1 MNKDFL
7 RKGKVANMKHTFQ
20 KICVILCV
28 LAIPFFF
35 HVDCKAAQQIVKV
48 GYFDLGSYYQKQ
60 GNKLVKSYD
69 KAYLEEIG
77 KYTGMKF
84 EYVDC
89 KTWNQAIN
97 MLEAH
102 EIDLLGT
109 MQWTRER
116 EEKYEVCDA
125 SYGYTVAELG
135 ALKKS
140 SYIYG
145 DYEAMNGAKVGYI
158 DGYVIGNQLEEWMKE
173 HGISLKVRTY
183 KSQTKLEKALE
194 NGEID
199 LIATNAHVTH
209 SEWNIVE
216 KFAYAP
222 FYFASWKGNGKIID
236 DISQAIIK
244 LNIHQSNFE
253 DNLMKKYFPIMVNSP
268 FNKEEK
274 MCIEKNLTYQVY
286 FDTDTKPIVWYDSK
300 KQEMKGV
307 LVNICSQLEKNTGI
321 KFDIKPRTDSV
332 NTKKETTVTYKTLY
346 YEEGK
351 DVSQETGVTNAILEQ
366 SFEMYHRV
374 GDKYKKGKDYK
385 IAIVKNRDG
394 LKNYVQTQYPKC
406 TIVEYESPEICM
418 RRVLEREADL
428 TFIDTHIADDV
439 IITNSLNQL
448 TAVPLT
454 QKNLGIALQ
463 FHGEDAQLLSEIVDK
478 GIPLI
483 DSDKVNDTMLKYA
496 ANTTPNMTLSY
507 ILQDHFRLF
516 VVGCIAI
523 IVILFVCISLL
534 LYAKMMRKEK
544 EKIEEV
550 NYERSDFFARMSHD
564 LRTPM
569 NGILGMLEL
578 IRGTSDMNEVQS
590 NTSKAMQS
598 GKYMLSL
605 INDTLDLQ
613 RLESKKITLDPEFV
627 CIKDFMDNLL
637 EMLRPSMEAKQID
650 LKLKTLNFNENSFI
664 KIDAVRVNQIFVN
677 IISNAVKFTP
687 EGGTI
692 QITVENLRRKG
703 NIAHGKVV
711 ISDTGIGMNKDFLRH
726 NLFHPYSQ
734 ERNKITNKY
743 AGSGLGLAI
752 VKNLIELMEGS
763 IRVDSDPGEGTTVT
777 IYLDFEFASEDKVD
791 SKIQKKHNNIDE
803 WTTLLKDK
811 RILLCEDHPLN
822 AEIATRLLEKVGCKV
837 TVAEDGAQGVKL
849 FQESQIGEFDAVLMD
864 IRMPVMDG
872 LEATKTIRNLPRED
886 AKKVAIIAM
895 TANAY
900 ESDRKSSREAG
911 MDAHLA
917 KPIDVNMMY
926 EVIVEYT

>member
-1 MNKDFL
+1 
-7 RKGKVANMKHTFQ
+7 MKHTFQ

-35 HVDCKAAQQIVKV
+35 HVDCEAAQQIVKV
-48 GYFDLGSYYQKQ
+48 GYFDLGSYYQKK

-84 EYVDC
+84 EFVDC
-89 KTWNQAIN
+89 GTWDQAIN

-116 EEKYEVCDA
+116 EDKYEICDTN
-125 SYGYTVAELG
+125 YGYTVAELG

-140 SYIYG
+140 AYIYE
-145 DYEAMNGAKVGYI
+145 DYDAMNGAKVGYI
-158 DGYVIGNQLEEWMKE
+158 EGYVIENQLKKWMRE
-173 HGISLKVRTY
+173 HGISLQIRTY

-194 NGEID
+194 KGEID
-199 LIATNAHVTH
+199 LIAANAHAMCP
-209 SEWNIVE
+209 EWKVVE

-222 FYFASWKGNGKIID
+222 FYFASWKGNGKSIE

-244 LNIHQSNFE
+244 INIHQSNFE
-253 DNLMKKYFPIMVNSP
+253 NDLMKNYFPIMVNSP

-274 MCIEKNLTYQVY
+274 KCIEKNLTYQVY
-286 FDTDTKPIVWYDSK
+286 FDTETKPIVWYDSK

-332 NTKKETTVTYKTLY
+332 NTKKDTTVTYRTLY
-346 YEEGK
+346 YELGK
-351 DVSQETGVTNAILEQ
+351 DASEEIGVTNAILEQ

-374 GDKYKKGKDYK
+374 GDKYKKGKSYK

-394 LKNYVQTQYPKC
+394 LKSYVQSKYPKC
-406 TIVEYESPEICM
+406 TIVEYESPESCM
-418 RRVLEREADL
+418 KRVLQKEADL
-428 TFIDTHIADDV
+428 AFIDTHIADDV
-439 IITNSLNQL
+439 IITNSFNQL
-448 TAVPLT
+448 TSVPLT
-454 QKNLGIALQ
+454 QKDLGIALQ

-507 ILQDHFRLF
+507 ILQEHFHLF
-516 VVGCIAI
+516 VGGCIVI
-523 IVILFVCISLL
+523 IIILFVCVSLV

-578 IRGTSDMNEVQS
+578 IRGTSDINEVQS

-627 CIKDFMDNLL
+627 CVKDFMDNLL
-637 EMLRPSMEAKQID
+637 EMLRPSMEAKRID
-650 LKLKTLNFNENSFI
+650 LKLKKLNFNESNFI
-664 KIDAVRVNQIFVN
+664 KMDAVRVNQIFVN

-692 QITVENLRRKG
+692 QIIVENLGTKE
-703 NIAHGKVV
+703 NVVHGKVV
-711 ISDTGIGMNKDFLRH
+711 ISDTGIGMNQDFLTH

-734 ERNKITNKY
+734 ERNQITSKY

-763 IRVDSDPGEGTTVT
+763 IWVESEPGEGTTVT
-777 IYLDFEFASEDKVD
+777 ICLDFEFVSEDKVD
-791 SKIQKKHNNIDE
+791 PKVQKKYNNIEE
-803 WTTLLKDK
+803 WKVLLKDK

-822 AEIATRLLEKVGCKV
+822 AEIVVRLLEKVGCKV
-837 TVAEDGAQGVKL
+837 TVAGDGAQGVKL
-849 FQESQIGEFDAVLMD
+849 FQESPVGDFDAVLMD

-872 LEATKTIRNLPRED
+872 LEATKMIRNLPRED

-900 ESDRKSSREAG
+900 ESDRESSKEAG
-911 MDAHLA
+911 MNAHLA

-926 EVIVEYT
+926 EVIVKYI